1 MEAIVIEDLQKVFK
15 ERVAVRGLSLAIEE
29 GTCFA
34 LLGTNGAGK
43 TTTIDMLS
51 GLLKPTDGEAYLFGN
66 SILSD
71 MDAIKPL
78 INVSPQETAVAPNL
92 SVFENLVFMG
102 RIYGLSIVQAKDKAE
117 SMLEMFRLEDR
128 KKDKAKTLSGGLK
141 RRLSIAMALI
151 TDPKILFLDEPT
163 LGLDVRSRRE
173 LWHILNQL
181 KKNMTI
187 ILTTHYMEEAKR
199 LADRIGIIDEGILRM
214 VGTLEE
220 LREETNLFELE
231 EIFLSLTKGDPVL

>member
-1 MEAIVIEDLQKVFK
+1 
-15 ERVAVRGLSLAIEE
+15 
-29 GTCFA
+29 
-34 LLGTNGAGK
+34 
-43 TTTIDMLS
+43 
-51 GLLKPTDGEAYLFGN
+51 
-66 SILSD
+66 
-71 MDAIKPL
+71 
-78 INVSPQETAVAPNL
+78 
-92 SVFENLVFMG
+92 MG

-173 LWHILNQL
+173 LWYILNQL